1 MRKGFSAIKSLK
13 IESII
18 FLISLLIFTI
28 ANFGLGSN
36 FVSTNKLQDQAEEI
50 KKAAPNFNLALSKSQ
65 NWTELA
71 ANWLES
77 VSSFKYFKVKNN
89 QDIKALS
96 LKFQEIESNSKLSF
110 VAVKSSFENQL
121 KFLMALAPKLK
132 GDRRFIKMHKAI
144 ATISSKADKKE
155 TPNQNLGI
163 LIFLFTSI
171 TISYICFINRRKIL
185 TFIKSQRSNLPPT
198 LILKR
203 SNLPPT
209 VNLKGKVPIINTLN
223 PTVPLGN
230 SEWLQEWE
238 AENYESGFNLEARIP
253 TLIDQEIPEEVQNL
267 AKKAADAILSTLKIG
282 DQSSIFL
289 CDVINEY
296 LPVNPQNIAY
306 FYYDLFYQLNEKID
320 IYDSQKHI
328 KKKLV
333 GVGLSSSLLKIEFL
347 EFELAAQKFNSS
359 TTTLNLNPFN
369 LSLDTQLLQISSW
382 LIFLSQEMSNFTII
396 KSTPKSTPVVKT
408 NSDRP
413 LRQKINNLQI
423 SLQQMLPNVTQE
435 FKIEKAQEFFRE
447 HKLQRSQDKQV
458 QKLIQT
464 ARKLS
469 SKNCETW
476 HAEHQ
481 TQSSYA
487 REPSE
492 YLDIKSNNFDAFK
505 YEMMKTKNVKLSLE
519 NAQSTLISYRQFFAP
534 QAFYQTLTQEDI
546 CLNKS

>member
-1 MRKGFSAIKSLK
+1 MRKGFNAIKSRK
-13 IESII
+13 IGAIL
-18 FLISLLIFTI
+18 FLVSLLTFAI
-28 ANFGLGSN
+28 ANLGLEPN
-36 FVSTNKLQDQAEEI
+36 FTNANQLQDQAEEI
-50 KKAAPNFNLALSKSQ
+50 KKVAPNFNQALSESQ
-65 NWTELA
+65 NWTELS

-77 VSSFKYFKVKNN
+77 GSSFKYFKVKNT

-96 LKFQEIESNSKLSF
+96 LKFQEIEKSSKLSF
-110 VAVKSSFENQL
+110 IAVKSLPKNQL

-132 GDRRFIKMHKAI
+132 GDRRFIKMHEAI
-144 ATISSKADKKE
+144 ASISSKADKKE

-171 TISYICFINRRKIL
+171 TISYICFINRQKIF
-185 TFIKSQRSNLPPT
+185 TIIKSR
-198 LILKR
+198 R

-209 VNLKGKVPIINTLN
+209 VILKNGS
-223 PTVPLGN
+223 LGN
-230 SEWLQEWE
+230 NELTSTADLETPEWLQEWE
-238 AENYESGFNLEARIP
+238 AENYDSGFRPEARIP
-253 TLIDQEIPEEVQNL
+253 TLLDQEIPEDVQAL

-282 DQSSIFL
+282 DQNSIFL
-289 CDVINEY
+289 CDVTNEY
-296 LPVNPQNIAY
+296 VPINFQNIAY
-306 FYYDLFYQLNEKID
+306 FYYDLFCQLNEKID

-347 EFELAAQKFNSS
+347 EFELASQKFNSS

-413 LRQKINNLQI
+413 LWQKINNLQI
-423 SLQQMLPNVTQE
+423 SLQQLPSNVTQE
-435 FKIEKAQEFFRE
+435 FKIEKSQEFFRE
-447 HKLQRSQDKQV
+447 HKLQRSQDQQV
-458 QKLIQT
+458 QKLILT
-464 ARKLS
+464 ARKLAA
-469 SKNCETW
+469 KNCETW

-492 YLDIKSNNFDAFK
+492 YLDLEPNNFDAFR
-505 YEMMKTKNVKLSLE
+505 YEMLKTKNLKLSPE
-519 NAQSTLISYRQFFAP
+519 NAQSTLMSYRQFFAP
-534 QAFYQTLTQEDI
+534 QAFYQVLTQADFFF
-546 CLNKS
+546 NKI